1 MNNLNERLKEIRV
14 QHGFTMKALCDKTGM
29 PLRTYQNYE
38 AGIRE
43 PSLSAIISLADVYN
57 TTTDFLLG
65 RAPQT
70 DPIQLLMSQT
80 VLSPQ
85 ELEEQFN
92 SLPEDLQAIVLA
104 LIKAMKA
111 RRAAMQQSR
120 PSIQMRKHLNKAAAG
135 FGYDLSS
142 EDEWTEISVA
152 GTDAARAADFA
163 VEVDGDSMEPD
174 FHDGDIVLVKKDP
187 DVQVGKVGLFVHDG
201 MGYIKERGK
210 KCLISRNP
218 EYPDIEG
225 EAQCIGLIIGIAEL
239 AE

>member
-1 MNNLNERLKEIRV
+1 MIGERLKE
-14 QHGFTMKALCDKTGM
+14 
-29 PLRTYQNYE
+29 LRTNRNLTIAQTAEALQMNANTYAKYE
-38 AGIRE
+38 RNERDVSTDGLCQI
-43 PSLSAIISLADVYN
+43 ADFYN
-57 TTTDFLLG
+57 VTTDFLLG

-111 RRAAMQQSR
+111 RRAAMQQNR
-120 PSIQMRKHLNKAAAG
+120 PYIQMRKHLNKAAAG

-142 EDEWTEISVA
+142 EDEWTEISVV

-174 FHDGDIVLVKKDP
+174 LHDGDIVLVKKDP

-201 MGYIKERGK
+201 KGYIKERGE

-225 EAQCIGLIIGIAEL
+225 EARCIGLVIGVAEL

>member
-111 RRAAMQQSR
+111 RREQMQQSR

-142 EDEWTEISVA
+142 EDEWTEISVV

-163 VEVDGDSMEPD
+163 VEVDGASMEPD

-210 KCLISRNP
+210 TCLISRNP
-218 EYPDIEG
+218 DYPDIEG
-225 EAQCIGLIIGIAEL
+225 EARCIGLIIGIAETV
-239 AE
+239 